1 MKAVAV
7 LVTLVL
13 FVILYTMQKKNMS
26 FMVRIL
32 TATAMG
38 AVLGLIFKGSTEYV
52 AVFGKIYSNLLKAI
66 VMPLLFF
73 SIISTVSS
81 FKSLGALGSMGSKTI
96 GILSL
101 HNVLGSIT
109 AIILATIMGLGFNS
123 NVAMETT
130 EKLEEVP
137 PFSEVL
143 VSFFPKN
150 IVDHAANNKVV
161 PFVVFCIIV
170 GVAIL
175 LYDNKE
181 EIKPFTD
188 FIEAGN
194 NLIAK
199 LASMIISLTPYAVMT
214 LLANQV
220 GTLDLSFVTSLL
232 ALLAG
237 VFIACLFHTF
247 ITSTA
252 LIALIARVNPF
263 TFQRK
268 FFPAW
273 LTGFTTQ
280 SSLGSIPVNVKAQT
294 KMGVPDEIASFSA
307 SIGTTFGMPG
317 CAAIWPVMLA
327 MFTIHALGI
336 QYSASQYLLMIGL
349 ALVASLGTVGLPGTG
364 TIQATA
370 LFASMGL
377 PVEMI
382 LILSPI
388 AGIADMGRTST
399 NVHSSGSTGFMVA
412 ALEKRLDKN
421 AYNSKKELIED
432 VEVSSQ
438 QI

>member
-13 FVILYTMQKKNMS
+13 FAILFFMQKKNLS
-26 FMVRIL
+26 FMVRVL
-32 TATAMG
+32 SATG
-38 AVLGLIFKGSTEYV
+38 LGIVLGLIFKGNTEYV
-52 AVFGKIYSNLLKAI
+52 VVFGRIYSNLLQAI
-66 VMPLLFF
+66 VIPLLFF

-81 FKSLGALGSMGSKTI
+81 FKSINALGSMGGKTI

-101 HNVLGSIT
+101 HNILGSLI
-109 AIILATIMGLGFNS
+109 AIVFATVMGLGINS
-123 NVAMETT
+123 DLALETT
-130 EKLEEVP
+130 EELAEVP

-143 VSFFPKN
+143 ISFFPKN

-161 PFVVFCIIV
+161 PFVIFSMII
-170 GVAIL
+170 GITIL
-175 LYDNKE
+175 LYENKD
-181 EIKPFTD
+181 EIKGFTD
-188 FIEAGN
+188 FIDAGN
-194 NLIAK
+194 KVIAK
-199 LASMIISLTPYAVMT
+199 LTSMVIKFTPYAV
-214 LLANQV
+214 LSLIANQV
-220 GTLDLSFVTSLL
+220 ASLDLSFVTSLL

-252 LIALIARVNPF
+252 MIGLLGRINPI

-280 SSLGSIPVNVKAQT
+280 SSMGTLPVNVKAQT
-294 KMGVPDEIASFSA
+294 EMGVPNEIASFSA

-327 MFTIHALGI
+327 VFTVNALGI
-336 QYSASQYLLMIGL
+336 EFSAGQYLLMIGL

-388 AGIADMGRTST
+388 AGIADMARTST
-399 NVHSSGSTGFMVA
+399 NVHSSGSTGVIVA
-412 ALEKRLDKN
+412 ALEKRLDMDKF
-421 AYNSKKELIED
+421 NSKVTK
-432 VEVSSQ
+432 
-438 QI
+438 